1 MYYECITMWYMD
13 DAHLSLRLPADLAS
27 TLDRI
32 AELRGVGKSQ
42 LVREAV
48 SQYLTGGAARDDA
61 APLLAADFRKVWDAL
76 PHLSVDE
83 ATAFETDVQQARAA
97 LALPDDPWA

>member
-1 MYYECITMWYMD
+1 MD
-13 DAHLSLRLPADLAS
+13 DAHLSLRLPADLAT
-27 TLDRI
+27 TLDRL
-32 AELRGVGKSQ
+32 AESRGVGKSK

-48 SQYLTGGAARDDA
+48 SQYLTGGTARDAA
-61 APLLAADFRKVWDAL
+61 APLLAADFRKAWDAL

-83 ATAFETDVQQARAA
+83 AAAFETDVQQARAA

>member
-1 MYYECITMWYMD
+1 MD
-13 DAHLSLRLPADLAS
+13 DTHLSVRMPVDLAS
-27 TLDRI
+27 TLDRL
-32 AELRGVGKSQ
+32 AESRGVGKSK

-61 APLLAADFRKVWDAL
+61 ARLLAGDFRKVWDAL
-76 PHLSVDE
+76 PHLSVGE
-83 ATAFETDVQQARAA
+83 ATAFDTDVQQARAA